1 MDAVVVLT
9 QSIKED
15 AMSATSRKQNE
26 KNNVTVKAPREGSV
40 VWAAIQVL
48 DGKRTP
54 MHPDEITAEIQKR
67 RLAKKLDGKTPNAS
81 VAARLAVH
89 AAQGLYFERPEKG
102 KYLLKKG
109 VTAKSIASGNGS
121 AAATSTRGK
130 ANDSKGR
137 RKPASRGRRQSSEKP
152 AQQEPQPAATA
163 ADDGAPAPAAQQAAV
178 TA

>member
-1 MDAVVVLT
+1 
-9 QSIKED
+9 
-15 AMSATSRKQNE
+15 MSATSHKQNE

-121 AAATSTRGK
+121 AAAATSTRGK
-130 ANDSKGR
+130 ANGSKGR
-137 RKPASRGRRQSSEKP
+137 RKPASRGRRQNPTKP
-152 AQQEPQPAATA
+152 AQQKQPPAPTATDNGATTPAAEEVAATA
-163 ADDGAPAPAAQQAAV
+163 
-178 TA
+178 

>member
-1 MDAVVVLT
+1 
-9 QSIKED
+9 
-15 AMSATSRKQNE
+15 MSATSHKQNE
-26 KNNVTVKAPREGSV
+26 KKNVTAKAPREGSV

-67 RLAKKLDGKTPNAS
+67 GLAKKLDGKTPNAS

-102 KYLLKKG
+102 KYQLKKG
-109 VTAKSIASGNGS
+109 VTAKSLTSSNSTRTGPPAPKRRTVRKT
-121 AAATSTRGK
+121 AAAKPERMST
-130 ANDSKGR
+130 ADTR
-137 RKPASRGRRQSSEKP
+137 RSET
-152 AQQEPQPAATA
+152 ATA
-163 ADDGAPAPAAQQAAV
+163 ARSEATSEQATPEPESA

>member
-1 MDAVVVLT
+1 
-9 QSIKED
+9 
-15 AMSATSRKQNE
+15 MSATRTKQND
-26 KNNVTVKAPREGSV
+26 KKTVTVKAPREGSV

-130 ANDSKGR
+130 ANGSKGR
-137 RKPASRGRRQSSEKP
+137 RKPASRSRRQSPQTP
-152 AQQEPQPAATA
+152 AQEQQPAATA
-163 ADDGAPAPAAQQAAV
+163 TDDGAPAPAADEAAV

>member
-1 MDAVVVLT
+1 
-9 QSIKED
+9 
-15 AMSATSRKQNE
+15 MSATRTKQND
-26 KNNVTVKAPREGSV
+26 KKAVTVKAPREGSV

-54 MHPDEITAEIQKR
+54 MHPDEITAEIQKQG
-67 RLAKKLDGKTPNAS
+67 LAKKLDGKTPNAS

-89 AAQGLYFERPEKG
+89 AAQGLYFDRPERG

-109 VTAKSIASGNGS
+109 VTAKSVASGNGS

-130 ANDSKGR
+130 AAGSKGR
-137 RKPASRGRRQSSEKP
+137 RKPASRGRGQNPAKP
-152 AQQEPQPAATA
+152 AQQEQPTAASA
-163 ADDGAPAPAAQQAAV
+163 ADDGAAAPAADEAGV